1 MLAPPRGNAGSSS
14 LKRDFFCVGVDVDV
28 DDLCF
33 FSGRALSAAAS
44 FLRLIGAIVVAE
56 MEVTFPTAASNC
68 TAFDLIPVLC
78 NVPENLLKIVL
89 QG

>member
-14 LKRDFFCVGVDVDV
+14 LKRDFFCVDVDV

-44 FLRLIGAIVVAE
+44 FLRLIGAIVVADL
-56 MEVTFPTAASNC
+56 EVRFPTAASNC

-78 NVPENLLKIVL
+78 NVPENFLRIVL